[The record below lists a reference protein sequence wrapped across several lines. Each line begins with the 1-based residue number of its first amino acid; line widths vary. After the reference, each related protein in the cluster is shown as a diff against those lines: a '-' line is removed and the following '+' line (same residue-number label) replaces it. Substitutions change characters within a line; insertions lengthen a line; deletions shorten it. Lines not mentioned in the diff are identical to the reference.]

1 MTTLGA
7 SPFVWLQF
15 DETGTLTEGDA
26 AVQALNQA
34 LAQNGASDLV
44 VLSHGWQTDRP
55 GAQGL
60 YSRLWA
66 NACAA
71 LPGTDP
77 AKVVVAGVLWP
88 SKPYN
93 ADYDGGRALSVSA
106 AAGGALSTGAAG
118 PGAADLP
125 DDDFGQ
131 VLKDM
136 EALLGADDAAA
147 LVKAARSAAA
157 SPGAGAFP
165 FFAEAQKALGVDPNH
180 PDPELA
186 ETAQLFERASTAIG
200 AQTLLGAYAMPL
212 ALPTVPGVG
221 GAQGLGDV
229 IHSAVQGVQNGVAKV
244 LTLMSYFTMKAR
256 AGVVGDAMGA
266 HVLPVLTAPSPVR
279 LHLAG
284 HSFGARLVTAAAN
297 TFAPHGALRLQ
308 TLTLLEGAYSQ
319 NGMTAGRGP
328 YSGVLTKVP
337 GPIAMTHTHNDLA
350 CTLAYPLASRL
361 SGDTT
366 LSIGDKN
373 DPYGAMGANGAQLAA
388 GLLAPD
394 SAATDKFAPVRGKVN
409 RFLADA
415 YVVKTDQTDA
425 HNNVDNPTC
434 GKLLAAVIT
443 S

>member
-1 MTTLGA
+1 MTTLGP

-15 DETGTLTEGDA
+15 DENGALTEGNAPID
-26 AVQALNQA
+26 ALNQA
-34 LAQNGASDLV
+34 LAGDGVRDLV

-60 YSRLWA
+60 YSRLWG
-66 NACAA
+66 NVCAA
-71 LPGTDP
+71 LIGADP

-93 ADYDGGRALSVSA
+93 ADYDGGRALSVSEA
-106 AAGGALSTGAAG
+106 SGGALAIDGQG
-118 PGAADLP
+118 PGVADLP
-125 DDDFGQ
+125 DDRFET
-131 VLKDM
+131 VLADVQ
-136 EALLGADDAAA
+136 ALLGPGDATALVAAA
-147 LVKAARSAAA
+147 RAAA
-157 SPGAGAFP
+157 ANSTAAYG
-165 FFAEAQKALGVDPNH
+165 FFAEAQKALGLDPDH

-186 ETAQLFERASTAIG
+186 NTAQLFDQASTMIG
-200 AQTLLGAYAMPL
+200 AQTLLGAYSMPL
-212 ALPTVPGVG
+212 ALPLTPGVG

-229 IHSAVQGVQNGVAKV
+229 INAAVQGVQNGVAKA
-244 LTLMSYFTMKAR
+244 LTMMSYFTMKAR

-266 HVLPVLTAPSPVR
+266 HVLPVLAGPSPVR
-279 LHLAG
+279 LHVAG
-284 HSFGARLVTAAAN
+284 HSFGARLATAAAN
-297 TFAPHGALRLQ
+297 SFVPHGALRLE
-308 TLTLLEGAYSQ
+308 TLTLLQGAYSQ
-319 NGMTAGRGP
+319 NGMTAGKGP

-337 GPIAMTHTHNDLA
+337 GPISMTHTHNDLA

-388 GLLAPD
+388 SLLAPD
-394 SAATDKFAPVRGKVN
+394 SSGTAGFAPVKGKVN

-415 YVVKTDQTDA
+415 YVMKTADTDA
-425 HNNVDNPTC
+425 HNNVYNPTC

>member
-1 MTTLGA
+1 MTTLGP

-15 DETGTLTEGDA
+15 DQNGALTEPDNA
-26 AVQALNQA
+26 TQALNQA
-34 LAQNGASDLV
+34 LAVDGVRDLL
-44 VLSHGWQTDRP
+44 VLAHGWQTDLP

-60 YSRLWA
+60 YSRLWG
-66 NACAA
+66 NVCPA
-71 LPGTDP
+71 LSGIDP

-93 ADYDGGRALSVSA
+93 ADYDGGQALSVSEA
-106 AAGGALSTGAAG
+106 SGGVLSTGGQG
-118 PGAADLP
+118 PGVADLP
-125 DDDFGQ
+125 QDRFEQ
-131 VLKDM
+131 VLSDIQT
-136 EALLGADDAAA
+136 LVGAQVDTAA
-147 LVKAARSAAA
+147 LVAAARAAA
-157 SPGAGAFP
+157 ANSTAAYG
-165 FFAEAQKALGVDPNH
+165 FFAEALKVLGVDPSH

-186 ETAQLFERASTAIG
+186 QTASLFGKAGTSFG
-200 AQTLLGAYAMPL
+200 AQVLLSAYAAPL
-212 ALPTVPGVG
+212 ALPIAPGVG
-221 GAQGLGDV
+221 AALGLGDV
-229 IHSAVQGVQNGVAKV
+229 INTAVQGARNAVAKA
-244 LTLMSYFTMKAR
+244 LNLMSYFTMKAR

-266 HVLPVLTAPSPVR
+266 HVLPPLAAPSPVR
-279 LHLAG
+279 LHLVG

-297 TFAPHGALRLQ
+297 SFAPHGALRLQ

-328 YSGVLTKVP
+328 YSAVLGKVP

-388 GLLAPD
+388 SLLAPD
-394 SAATDKFAPVRGKVN
+394 SAATSDFAPVKGKVN

-415 YVVKTDQTDA
+415 YVIKTADTDA
-425 HNNVDNPTC
+425 HNNVYNPSC
-434 GKLLAAVIT
+434 GKLVAAVIA